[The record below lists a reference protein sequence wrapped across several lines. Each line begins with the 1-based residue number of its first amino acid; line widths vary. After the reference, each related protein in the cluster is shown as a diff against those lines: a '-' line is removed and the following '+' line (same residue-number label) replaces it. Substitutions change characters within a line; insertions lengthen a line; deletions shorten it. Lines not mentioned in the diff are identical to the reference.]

1 MSQITKKNTR
11 KNKHINQKGGD
22 FGSFFFGSIFGAA
35 IFKWLNSDVR
45 SQVGGKKHSKTKRNL
60 NKSRKNKTRKNKT
73 RKNKI

>member
-1 MSQITKKNTR
+1 MSQITQKNTR
-11 KNKHINQKGGD
+11 KNKRITQKGGD

-45 SQVGGKKHSKTKRNL
+45 SQVGGKKHSKTKS
-60 NKSRKNKTRKNKT
+60 NKKNKKT